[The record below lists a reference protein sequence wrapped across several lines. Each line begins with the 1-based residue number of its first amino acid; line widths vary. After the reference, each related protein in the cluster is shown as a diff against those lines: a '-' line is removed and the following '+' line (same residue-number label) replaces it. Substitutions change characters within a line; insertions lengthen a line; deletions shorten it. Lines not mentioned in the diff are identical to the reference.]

1 MKSANLE
8 MWLCFRLLP
17 KTLKGS
23 DAMNS
28 ALTEVRRSGTK
39 QELFLGQTRL
49 LVGSRDSRHA
59 SALICE
65 CTASLVNQCK

>member
-8 MWLCFRLLP
+8 MWLCFRLVA

-28 ALTEVRRSGTK
+28 ALTEVSRNGTK
-39 QELFLGQTRL
+39 QELFLEENSTSRQHRL
-49 LVGSRDSRHA
+49 QA
-59 SALICE
+59 C
-65 CTASLVNQCK
+65 QCFNL